1 MAVNG
6 SKRFGLGRV
15 TDLDRKLAET
25 EIEHARSLG
34 RIDGEEAARR
44 LAKVR
49 TATTHAALRV
59 AVAGRAD
66 AVVPPIL
73 VAAPG
78 VIGRLWLLVSVVNF
92 VVWLL
97 IGVIGGG
104 WDPVWLISVV
114 FGGGVLY
121 AGVWGARNWDQRM
134 RASGD
139 TPY

>member
-1 MAVNG
+1 VNA
-6 SKRFGLGRV
+6 SRRFGLGRV

-34 RIDGEEAARR
+34 RIDSEEAARR

-49 TATTHAALRV
+49 TATNQATLRV

-66 AVVPPIL
+66 AVVPPVL
-73 VAAPG
+73 LAAPG
-78 VIGRLWLLVSVVNF
+78 VIGRLWVLVSVINF
-92 VVWLL
+92 LAWLL
-97 IGVIGGG
+97 IGVFGGG
-104 WDPVWLISVV
+104 WDPVWMISVV

-121 AGVWGARNWDQRM
+121 AGVWAARDWDRRM
-134 RASGD
+134 RASGE